1 MSINLVLLLITAFV
15 VAILL
20 AGLQYFSV
28 KNTKR
33 KKNWVVLLGLRTLTY
48 FAVFL
53 LLINPQFN
61 QKSYTIEKPN
71 LAVVVDNS
79 SSISAFK
86 KTETAEKIFQ
96 QIRSNKDLKEK
107 FSLQS
112 FQFDA
117 NFKQYDDS
125 LSFRGSQTNL
135 HALFKNLNALY
146 GKENAPAI
154 IISDGNP
161 TYGSDFIFEAKKYKS
176 TIYPIVLGDTTSY
189 QDLQIKRINANK
201 FAFLDNKF
209 PVEVFIN
216 YSGEKSVN
224 SNFRIKLGQTT
235 VFQQKLNLGPNK
247 RAEVIQ
253 THLPA
258 KSVGLKTYTAEIET
272 LPNEK
277 NTENNQQPFV
287 IEVVDESTQILLL
300 SAFPHPDV
308 GAIKKSIL
316 QNKQRQVDL
325 KTPTDAID
333 YSNYQLV
340 ILYQPGA
347 DFKEVYKKIEAFNLP
362 TFTIT
367 GPKTDYSFLNKI
379 QDDFQKEIS
388 TQTENYLPIYN
399 NSFSSFQFDNIG
411 FDDFPPLS
419 DNFGEVTFKKAHQDL
434 LYQKVNSIETQ
445 NAFLSVVEDNNVR
458 RAYLFGENIWQWRAK
473 NFRDNDSFETF
484 DAFTGKLFQFLAS
497 NTKRSRLQLAYENFY
512 NSGEPILLQADYF
525 DKNYVFDPRAT
536 LQIELKNKNT
546 SQETNV
552 PFILQNKTYLV
563 DLSNLQPGE
572 YNFTVSIKNKPIS
585 KKGSFSIV
593 DFDVEKQFFSANTQ
607 GFRKIAD
614 SLYYPNSVDNL
625 INNLTNNKK
634 YQAVQKEEIKKAS
647 LIDWYYL
654 LAIIIACLSAEWF
667 IRKYNGLI

>member
-28 KNTKR
+28 KNTKQ

-86 KTETAEKIFQ
+86 KTETAENIFQ
-96 QIRSNKDLKEK
+96 QIRSNKNLKEK

-117 NFKQYDDS
+117 NFKQYNS

-176 TIYPIVLGDTTSY
+176 TIFPIVLGDTTSY

-216 YSGEKSVN
+216 YNGEKSVN

-484 DAFTGKLFQFLAS
+484 DGFTGKLFQFLAS

-625 INNLTNNKK
+625 IKHLINDKK

-654 LAIIIACLSAEWF
+654 LAIIIACLSTEWF

>member
-15 VAILL
+15 VAIVL

-28 KNTKR
+28 KNAKR

-71 LAVVVDNS
+71 LALVVDNS
-79 SSISAFK
+79 SSINAFK
-86 KTETAEKIFQ
+86 QTETAESVFQ
-96 QIRSNKDLKEK
+96 QIRSNKDLKDK
-107 FSLQS
+107 FALQS

-117 NFKQYDDS
+117 NFKQYDS

-135 HALFKNLNALY
+135 HTLFKNLNALY
-146 GKENAPAI
+146 GKDNSPAI

-161 TYGSDFIFEAKKYKS
+161 TYGSDFVFEAKKYKS
-176 TIYPIVLGDTTSY
+176 SIYPIVLGDTASY

-216 YSGEKSVN
+216 YSGEESVN
-224 SNFRIKLGQTT
+224 ANFRIKLGQTT
-235 VFQQKLNLGPNK
+235 VFQQKLKLGPNK

-272 LPNEK
+272 LANEK

-308 GAIKKSIL
+308 GALKKSIE
-316 QNKQRQVDL
+316 QNKQRQVKF
-325 KTPTDAID
+325 KTPQDAID

-340 ILYQPGA
+340 ILYQPDA
-347 DFKEVYKKIEAFNLP
+347 DFKEVYQKIDAFSLP

-367 GPKTDYSFLNKI
+367 GPKTDYSFLNKT

-388 TQTENYLPIYN
+388 AQTENYLPIYN
-399 NSFSSFQFDNIG
+399 SGFSSFQFDNIE

-419 DNFGEVTFKKAHQDL
+419 DNFGEVIFKKAHQDL
-434 LYQKVNSIETQ
+434 LYQKVNNIETQ
-445 NAFLSVVEDNNVR
+445 NAFLSVVEVNNVR
-458 RAYLFGENIWQWRAK
+458 HAYLFGENIWQWRAK
-473 NFRDNDSFETF
+473 SFRDNDSFETF
-484 DAFTGKLFQFLAS
+484 DAFTGKLFQFLAA

-512 NSGEPILLQADYF
+512 NSGEPIILQADYF
-525 DKNYVFDPRAT
+525 DKNYVFDPRVT
-536 LQIELKNKNT
+536 LQIKLKNKNT
-546 SQETNV
+546 LQETSV

-572 YNFTVSIKNKPIS
+572 YNFEVTVKNKPIS
-585 KKGSFSIV
+585 KKGSFNIV

-607 GFRKIAD
+607 GLRKIAD
-614 SLYYPNSVDNL
+614 SLYYPNSVNKL
-625 INNLTNNKK
+625 IKHLIEDKK
-634 YQAVQKEEIKKAS
+634 YQAIQKEEIKKAS